1 MQKFYINN
9 IDLTYKL
16 DSLQMEYNSNT
27 QTTTFI
33 VIQKDMIVFNEIHN
47 VITNNIDF
55 VVKIVDEETGETTEY
70 SINEQSDRIDLIT
83 SNNTIILKG

>member
-16 DSLQMEYNSNT
+16 ESLQMEYNNYT